1 MNQSHPQTWSTLQ
14 LAALMAALMAAA
26 LSPFWFLAANL
37 HDGDELAKTGVGAA
51 IAGIVAA
58 VLKRGTA

>member
-14 LAALMAALMAAA
+14 LAALMAAA